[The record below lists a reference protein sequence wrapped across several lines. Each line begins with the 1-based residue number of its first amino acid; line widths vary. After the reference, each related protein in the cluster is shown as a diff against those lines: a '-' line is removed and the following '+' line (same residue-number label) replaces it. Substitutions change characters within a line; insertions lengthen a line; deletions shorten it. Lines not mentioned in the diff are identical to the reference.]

1 MGMKKWVV
9 AEFDKTLAK
18 RLADECETDPIVAL
32 IASAR
37 GYDDEMA
44 LEQFISD
51 EPYFTDPWEMT
62 DISLAAN
69 ILNEAVS
76 DGKKIAVYGD
86 YDCDGVTATALMYN
100 YLKSR
105 AADCVYYIPDRFT
118 EGYGMNCDAVKKL
131 AAEGVNLIVTVDNGI
146 VCDEE
151 INLAHSLG
159 MKVIVTDHHLPSE
172 ILPDADA
179 VVNPHRRD
187 CLSEFKNICGAQVAF
202 RLICVCEDKE
212 PEELIPYFADLLSLA
227 VIADIM
233 PLTLENRSI
242 VKCGIEKMKTAPI
255 KGISALMS
263 VAGIQQN
270 SIDASKIA
278 FTLCPRINAAGRM
291 GDAKRAVELLCT
303 DNMMKA
309 LSLANEIDEE
319 NGRRQQEEKAIFKE
333 AVEII
338 EENDLKYHRV
348 IVVAGENWHH
358 GIVGIV
364 ASKIVEKYG
373 KPAILVSSDGEV
385 AVGSGRSI
393 EGFSLYDAID
403 YCRDLLV
410 KFGGH
415 EQAAG
420 VTVKTENIEDF
431 RIKINEYAS
440 HFDYVAPVLRLDCKL
455 NPSALSLD
463 LTESLKVL
471 EPYGT
476 GNKVPVFGVFGVTL
490 SRITPIAGG
499 KHLRLI
505 FTKGN
510 NSFQALLFGITPD
523 AFCFCEGD
531 MLDLAVTVDENSYKG
546 NTTVSVMVKAIRMS
560 GTDDVKLFQDMASL
574 DDYFTGAEFD
584 VATIT
589 PTREDVGKV
598 YKFITAKPVLKERIV
613 YVFLNELGFAK
624 TNIAL
629 KVLEELGLATNG
641 KNGFISGVRSQEKTN
656 LLNSKIYRDLTERS
670 GKND

>member
-1 MGMKKWVV
+1 MGMKKWQI
-9 AEFDKTLAK
+9 AEHDKQLAK
-18 RLADECETDPIVAL
+18 HLADECGTDPIVAL

-37 GYDDEMA
+37 GYSDEMS

-62 DISLAAN
+62 DISLAAE
-69 ILNEAVS
+69 ILNNAVNE
-76 DGKKIAVYGD
+76 GKKIAIFGD
-86 YDCDGVTATALMYN
+86 YDCDGVTATALMYS

-105 AADCVYYIPDRFT
+105 NADCVYYIPDRFT

-131 AAEGVNLIVTVDNGI
+131 AADGVNLIITVDNGI
-146 VCDEE
+146 VCSEE
-151 INLAHSLG
+151 IDLAHSLN
-159 MKVIVTDHHLPSE
+159 MKVIVTDHHLPSD

-179 VVNPHRRD
+179 VVDPHRTD
-187 CLSEFKNICGAQVAF
+187 CPCDFKTVCGAQVAF

-212 PEELIPYFADLLSLA
+212 PEELIPVFADLLSLA

-242 VKCGIEKMKTAPI
+242 VKCGIDKMKTSPI

-263 VAGIQQN
+263 VAGIEQS

-303 DNMMKA
+303 DNMMQA
-309 LSLANEIDEE
+309 LALANEIDEE
-319 NGRRQQEEKAIFKE
+319 NTRRQQEEKQIIKE
-333 AVEII
+333 AIEII
-338 EENDLKYHRV
+338 ENNNLKYHRV
-348 IVVAGENWHH
+348 IVVAGEGWHH
-358 GIVGIV
+358 GVVGIV
-364 ASKIVEKYG
+364 ASKIVERYG

-431 RIKINEYAS
+431 RTKINEYAS
-440 HFDYVAPVLRLDCKL
+440 HFDYVAPILKLDCKL
-455 NPSALSLD
+455 NPAALSLD

-476 GNKVPVFGVFGVTL
+476 GNKVPVFGLYGVTL
-490 SRITPIAGG
+490 QRITPIGSG
-499 KHLRLI
+499 KHLRLL
-505 FTKGN
+505 FTKDST
-510 NSFQALLFGITPD
+510 SFQCLLFGVSPD
-523 AFCFCEGD
+523 AFCFSEGD
-531 MLDLAVTVDENSYKG
+531 LLDLAVTVDENTFKG
-546 NTTVSVMVKAIRMS
+546 NTTVSVMVKALRMS
-560 GTDDVKLFQDMASL
+560 GTNDDILFTQISAV
-574 DDYFTGAEFD
+574 DDFFAGIQGETEI
-584 VATIT
+584 IT
-589 PTREDVGKV
+589 PTREEIGKI
-598 YKFITAKPVLKERIV
+598 YKYIIGKPVLKERVV
-613 YVFLNELGFAK
+613 YLFLNEIGYGK
-624 TNIAL
+624 TNIAI
-629 KVLEELGLATNG
+629 KVLEELGLVVLN
-641 KNGFISGVRSQEKTN
+641 KSGLLTGVKSREKTD
-656 LLNSKIYRDLTERS
+656 LLNSDIFRVLNERS
-670 GKND
+670 GKK